1 MTLPHSFQSFAS
13 KDLNSHHEKPILPLQ
28 FMAKKKKKSFPNCLW
43 PFRKVIFISS
53 TKYIFFLCVWNK
65 IAVYLM
71 ESKDWKHQTK
81 TSVFTYRD
89 PEIFVHSGPTL
100 SWGHTKG
107 ASEDF
112 AKTCPSRSWF
122 INPSTYLCF
131 RDIVDEGS
139 GEWVGLVAHRDP
151 CRQLIRCTCPC
162 VLRSVHEAQ
171 EWRPHNW
178 YSC

>member
-1 MTLPHSFQSFAS
+1 MKSPFCLC
-13 KDLNSHHEKPILPLQ
+13 NSWQ
-28 FMAKKKKKSFPNCLW
+28 KKKKNHSQTACDPLGRSFLFLQLN
-43 PFRKVIFISS
+43 
-53 TKYIFFLCVWNK
+53 IFFLCVCVWNK

-162 VLRSVHEAQ
+162 VLRCVHGAQ